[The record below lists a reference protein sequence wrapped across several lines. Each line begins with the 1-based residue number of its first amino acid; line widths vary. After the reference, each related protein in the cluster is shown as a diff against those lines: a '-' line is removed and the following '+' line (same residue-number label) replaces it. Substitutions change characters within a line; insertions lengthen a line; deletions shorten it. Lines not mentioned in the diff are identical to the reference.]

1 MLTGQLFTV
10 RPTPYGGRGVYAQTH
25 IKAGTCVQHCPAP
38 FAYVIARKFRKEVCA
53 WCFKYAFEHGR
64 NTWGWKYE
72 ASHCDA
78 SGHFQDKGAEDQ
90 NLQRPQHKTKVIGT
104 RFASVSFCSAECR
117 SAWYRGMDFGGLY
130 AALGSTLEKL
140 AASDKQRRTADV
152 SSSAA
157 PSIMNGAD
165 GLALLLTIQK
175 HWTCSTDVLLYS
187 IHHREEAV
195 PIMSDTPIT
204 TVLCQT
210 LSHQEQL
217 DRIWKQAEVL
227 YTPRNGRSRHFL
239 RLREEQLTELELDM
253 VQFVISALVRH
264 FSEVNAVVVD
274 SETASDRALPSGPGV
289 MWSKVL
295 DLQNNEVQTALRKP
309 EIIAAHLRVYGFV
322 RQIVE
327 TALEAARTAEVGNRN
342 WAELRTYVEKSDFIR
357 AVLGRDHGNVFGI
370 WDMASQGDSEML
382 GWGMY
387 VQGSYFNHGRS

>member
-1 MLTGQLFTV
+1 MITGQLCTV

-25 IKAGTCVQHCPAP
+25 IKAGACVQHCPIP

-72 ASHCDA
+72 ASHCDP
-78 SGHFQDKGAEDQ
+78 SGRFQDKGAEDQ
-90 NLQRPQHKTKVIGT
+90 NLKMPHHKAKAIGPKFT
-104 RFASVSFCSAECR
+104 RVSFCSVECR
-117 SAWYRGMDFGGLY
+117 SAWCRGMDFGGLS

-140 AASDKQRRTADV
+140 AASDKERRTADV

-175 HWTCSTDVLLYS
+175 HWSYSTDVLLSS
-187 IHHREEAV
+187 IHHREEASS
-195 PIMSDTPIT
+195 IMSDTPIT
-204 TVLCQT
+204 AVLCQT
-210 LSHQEQL
+210 LSYQEQL
-217 DRIWKQAEVL
+217 DEIWKQAELL
-227 YTPRNGRSRHFL
+227 YMPRNGRSRHFL

-264 FSEVNAVVVD
+264 FSEDNAVVVD
-274 SETASDRALPSGPGV
+274 SETASDRALPNGPGV
-289 MWSKVL
+289 MWSEVL
-295 DLQNNEVQTALRKP
+295 DLQDNEVQTALRKP

-322 RQIVE
+322 RQVVE
-327 TALEAARTAEVGNRN
+327 TTLEAAQTAGVGHHN
-342 WAELRTYVEKSDFIR
+342 WIGLRTYVEKSGFIR

-370 WDMASQGDSEML
+370 WDTASQGDSEML

-387 VQGSYFNHGRS
+387 VQGSYFNHGGC